1 VAAVSYLSADDIH
14 DVPKR
19 RDITVSRNLTM
30 HIVLVPCSDEWPQE
44 RDQIRAG
51 ARHSSCPWS
60 EIIETD
66 AMIEEE
72 SNDKA
77 VA

>member
-1 VAAVSYLSADDIH
+1 
-14 DVPKR
+14 
-19 RDITVSRNLTM
+19 VSRKLTM

-51 ARHSSCPWS
+51 ARHSSCQWS
-60 EIIETD
+60 EIIET
-66 AMIEEE
+66 AAVIEEE
-72 SNDKA
+72 LNGKA